1 MLHIYRQIDWDDQ
14 SLLLLIE
21 LYREEP
27 VAILHQQL
35 MTALKIRRPSQH
47 FQLEASSSARGQY
60 VSRLLNDISTDFN
73 PVKKLPLFR
82 YFLEELF
89 PFEKGM
95 EDTLKGLALET
106 AKMILSRVDES
117 EVFKIYVGREG
128 MFDMGILDCYTVFQP
143 PIIIGLHS
151 ILSKQLDK
159 FRKNSMEYIVTW
171 RQRMHNKQPSAS
183 VSRWNSR
190 TLYDRKPF
198 QFAFAPS
205 GSGKTASIF
214 EELTHRYGHYMV
226 SCALFEQKAS
236 QIRGSID
243 PSWGDLRQT
252 IMDPKL
258 PEGVSKDT
266 HEIIRMSK
274 IIKPLFMSTE
284 KHGQSEMVT
293 TCIHWWRYIFR
304 TRSEIFRWFRE
315 ALASDSSP
323 FLWLSFQLDCSK
335 WDPFLQTFRVL
346 SLFREHSNFSC
357 FPNQEFPLTL
367 ERVYWACIDEAQ
379 EDLRFAIEQKT
390 LLAACMNA
398 MRNLSFSRYDF
409 GYFQQVIFAGTS
421 LNLSEALKTR
431 MEIVEDP
438 EGHIT
443 QGNVWLQSA
452 HNITHRFPLVM
463 NRDDTAA
470 VLKAFGIENAP
481 RAVDQSEPLW
491 GRVKWT
497 AMYAERIIRAIKK
510 GETEDFHTM
519 PNDDFLNWKKETFA
533 KKQEDLNFRALA
545 EKTVNEI
552 TDNLYAKLNALQER
566 KDCEELLDQL
576 LEAAISADILS
587 RPHVFYQ
594 KSDLQLVEQG
604 FAIVHSW
611 MDELESKL
619 NGRFNFEGRME
630 GQLTARLKEDQLV
643 EDGVVDLLVEVE
655 RAQCVLTDCPTDKL
669 TDEMLR
675 DGFTVVDCSIAKLA
689 TELEEKGLTI
699 IDRSRTD
706 LTAKP
711 SEATSMTSEQIE
723 KQIGDLAERITRQK
737 DSFTVE
743 RYMKDKLTA
752 DMVKQGFTV
761 WGCGDGDR
769 KKLRKSFI
777 AEGMKIDKETVNQL
791 SARKEGPPYMDE
803 SKADQL
809 GDDITKKGF
818 VILDKMMDQLLDA
831 FRDGFVIRCGL
842 MSTEPRIYFRSRGL
856 REQDFEIKSE
866 TKLRMR
872 VKLKDHDTRG
882 IKSDRVAA
890 SLKRCGL
897 KIVNKTKDQLDKLV
911 RGPFTVVNRSKD
923 ELTAKL
929 AERVV
934 IDTIIRFSTSNRRL
948 DKKLMR
954 YVRLAASRHGL
965 GHFAEDLLAVVS
977 PPKFFLTQVHSSC
990 SITSVY

>member
-1 MLHIYRQIDWDDQ
+1 MLHIHRQIEGQYEQ

-35 MTALKIRRPSQH
+35 MTAHKIRRP
-47 FQLEASSSARGQY
+47 FQLGVSSFARGQY
-60 VSRLLNDISTDFN
+60 VSTLLNDISTDFN

-89 PFEKGM
+89 PIEKGM
-95 EDTLKGLALET
+95 EATLRRLAIET

-117 EVFKIYVGREG
+117 EVFKIYVGREK
-128 MFDMGILDCYTVFQP
+128 MFNMGNFYCYNLFEP

-266 HEIIRMSK
+266 HEIIRMFK
-274 IIKPLFMSTE
+274 IIKPLLMDVE
-284 KHGQSEMVT
+284 KHGQSEMFR
-293 TCIHWWRYIFR
+293 TCTHWWRYIFL

-315 ALASDSSP
+315 ALASHSSP

-346 SLFREHSNFSC
+346 SLFREHSIFA
-357 FPNQEFPLTL
+357 FLPANQEFPK
-367 ERVYWACIDEAQ
+367 EVYWACIDEAQ
-379 EDLRFAIEQKT
+379 EDLRFAIEPKT

-438 EGHIT
+438 EGHAT

-497 AMYAERIIRAIKK
+497 AMYAERIIKAIKK
-510 GETEDFHTM
+510 GETKDFHIM
-519 PNDDFLNWKKETFA
+519 PNDHFLDWVKETFA

-566 KDCEELLDQL
+566 KDCGELLDQL

-723 KQIGDLAERITRQK
+723 KQIGDLAKRITRQK

-752 DMVKQGFTV
+752 DMVKQGFIV

-777 AEGMKIDKETVNQL
+777 EKGMKIDKETVNQL

-809 GDDITKKGF
+809 GDEITKKGF

-831 FRDGFVIRCGL
+831 FRDGFVIRSGL
-842 MSTEPRIYFRSRGL
+842 MSTKPSIYFRSRGL
-856 REQDFEIKSE
+856 CEQDFEFESE
-866 TKLRMR
+866 TELRMR
-872 VKLKDHDTRG
+872 VKLKDHDNRH

-890 SLKRCGL
+890 SLKSCGL
-897 KIVNKTKDQLDKLV
+897 KIVNKTKDQLDELV
-911 RGPFTVVNRSKD
+911 RGPFTVMNRSKD

-948 DKKLMR
+948 DEKLMV

-965 GHFAEDLLAVVS
+965 GHFAENLLAVVS
-977 PPKFFLTQVHSSC
+977 PPKFFITQVHSSC